1 MPPQKRARSEP
12 AEPAPELTTSS
23 TAGKKVSMTAT
34 LDAMPHCRTKAEVIA
49 AIESHLVPSAH
60 DEDDFR
66 RLEVSRFPEKY
77 RNLLNKA
84 TASLSTVA
92 PTADAMMNNSGKSA
106 WAFYAGGS
114 GTDEESIINRD
125 IPSIVYTIDLKF
137 STNVVITKVVL
148 EGFTFGRTKLTLYA
162 GKDEHELEAGCLGYG
177 TDEGVDVVLPVK
189 HAENFS
195 SSQVYD
201 VGRKELAEGSPDI
214 LSIATRGT
222 MLAERCD
229 VSESVV
235 GRHFQ
240 LQETINPVNKNS
252 ATDRDVPSNLRWL
265 LVRSRVT
272 VEYEAVSAG
281 APGAPSFSRDLQALH
296 ADEALH
302 DCVLR
307 GTTPDGAV
315 VEVTSCRCLLAARS
329 EYFRALFFGPMG
341 TTDRTVALG
350 DIPSANA
357 LKTLVR
363 YLASGSPGDCATLVE
378 VVELYALAHRFSL
391 FDFASAIITCIERL
405 EDYSDEILPQKDE
418 NTEWTSPEILEA
430 ASRAAELLA
439 AGCSTAFLT
448 VLACSSQWRPIAQEE
463 SFRSFARAHPDL
475 AAEFSGLLAKF
486 LAKEGY

>member
-12 AEPAPELTTSS
+12 APELTTSTGGNKVSS
-23 TAGKKVSMTAT
+23 TAGKKVRMTAT
-34 LDAMPHCRTKAEVIA
+34 LKAIPHRRTKAEVIA
-49 AIESHLVPSAH
+49 AIESHLVHTNEGES
-60 DEDDFR
+60 

-77 RNLLNKA
+77 RKYLNQA
-84 TASLSTVA
+84 TASLTA
-92 PTADAMMNNSGKSA
+92 EQPTYAMMNFGGKNA
-106 WAFYAGGS
+106 WAFYAGGPDLDDDPDY
-114 GTDEESIINRD
+114 TT
-125 IPSIVYTIDLKF
+125 VYTLDLRF
-137 STNVVITKVVL
+137 SADVVITKIVV
-148 EGFTFGRTKLTLYA
+148 EGFTFGRTQLSLHTA
-162 GKDEHELEAGCLGYG
+162 KDDHMLCTRILGYG
-177 TDEGVDVVLPVK
+177 RDEGVDVAFPE
-189 HAENFS
+189 HAQEFAS
-195 SSQVYD
+195 SKLYD
-201 VGRKELAEGSPDI
+201 VERSVPAEGSPGF
-214 LSIATRGT
+214 LSIATRGA

-229 VSESVV
+229 LSHSVV

-240 LQETINPVNKNS
+240 LKETLLDVNKHVRS
-252 ATDRDVPSNLRWL
+252 DRDIPSNLRWL

-281 APGAPSFSRDLQALH
+281 APGAASFSRDLHALH

-315 VEVTSCRCLLAARS
+315 VEVSSCRCLLAARS

-341 TTDRTVALG
+341 TTDRTVNLG

-363 YLASGSPGDCATLVE
+363 YLASGSPGACATLVE

-391 FDFASAIITCIERL
+391 FDFASAIISCIEKL
-405 EDYSDEILPQKDE
+405 DEYPEEILPQLEGDLE
-418 NTEWTSPEILEA
+418 FTGEDILEA

-448 VLACSSQWRPIAQEE
+448 TLACNSEWRTIAQEE
-463 SFRSFARAHPDL
+463 SFRSFARAHPDF

>member
-12 AEPAPELTTSS
+12 APELTTPAVSR

-34 LDAMPHCRTKAEVIA
+34 LKAMPHRRTKAEVIA
-49 AIESHLVPSAH
+49 AIESHSVEGES
-60 DEDDFR
+60 

-77 RNLLNKA
+77 RKYLNKA
-84 TASLSTVA
+84 TASLCA
-92 PTADAMMNNSGKSA
+92 EQPTYAMMNFGGKNA
-106 WAFYAGGS
+106 WAFYAGGPDLDDDPDY
-114 GTDEESIINRD
+114 TT
-125 IPSIVYTIDLKF
+125 VYTLDLRF
-137 STNVVITKVVL
+137 SADVVITKVVV
-148 EGFTFGRTKLTLYA
+148 EGFTFGRTKLSLHA
-162 GKDEHELEAGCLGYG
+162 AKDDHLLTTRIFGYG
-177 TDEGVDVVLPVK
+177 RDEGVDVAFPA
-189 HAENFS
+189 HAQEFAS
-195 SSQVYD
+195 SKLYD
-201 VGRKELAEGSPDI
+201 VERSVPAEGSPGF
-214 LSIATRGT
+214 LSIATRGA

-229 VSESVV
+229 LSHSVV

-240 LQETINPVNKNS
+240 LKEMLLDVNKHTS
-252 ATDRDVPSNLRWL
+252 DRDIPSNLRWL

-281 APGAPSFSRDLQALH
+281 APGAASFSRDLQALH

-315 VEVTSCRCLLAARS
+315 VEVSSCRCLLAARS

-341 TTDRTVALG
+341 TTDRTVNLG

-357 LKTLVR
+357 LRTLVR
-363 YLASGSPGDCATLVE
+363 YLASGSPGACATLVE
-378 VVELYALAHRFSL
+378 VAELYALAHRFSL
-391 FDFASAIITCIERL
+391 FDFASAIISCIEKL
-405 EDYSDEILPQKDE
+405 DEYPEEILPQLEGDLE
-418 NTEWTSPEILEA
+418 FTGEDILEA

-439 AGCSTAFLT
+439 AGCSTAFLS
-448 VLACSSQWRPIAQEE
+448 VLACNSEWRTIAQEE
-463 SFRSFARAHPDL
+463 SFRSFARAHPDF